1 MRDLPGKII
10 DYVLLF
16 LVAAIPL
23 IINPTAYDYWYKP
36 KADSVVALL
45 LIGGMAWLL
54 KAVWVDKSFQWQKS
68 SLYVPLLLYGSTAV
82 LATVFSV
89 DPPKSL
95 YGDTLREEGLVT
107 ILSYLGI
114 TLFVINHVRNRHL
127 AKRLLVGLTLST
139 SLLSAYGIVQYL
151 GYNPTEHFFIPM
163 PKTRAGSTLG
173 NPNFLG
179 KYLALT
185 LPCIIAFYLGERANR
200 WRWMVLPSIAVSF
213 GCLVVTFTRAAYI
226 GLVVGLACLILL
238 FLRFQSFKRRD
249 LLTIGVIFGT
259 IILFFNI
266 YTPHSP
272 REEGV
277 SRPGP
282 VSERIASVV
291 DTKKGIGVATR
302 LFVWKKTLKLIAG
315 RPVLGYGPETFQEA
329 FRPYNVEYVRLFGD
343 YVVIDRAHNNYLDIA
358 YATGLLGLACYLS
371 ILGVFFA
378 RTVLFIRNASQH
390 APKWLLIGIL
400 SGWCGCLVNDLFIF
414 STVSVSPTFW
424 ALMGLGVAITL
435 MDPGEPFERMLS

>member
-1 MRDLPGKII
+1 
-10 DYVLLF
+10 
-16 LVAAIPL
+16 
-23 IINPTAYDYWYKP
+23 
-36 KADSVVALL
+36 
-45 LIGGMAWLL
+45 MAWLL

-82 LATVFSV
+82 LATVFSI
-89 DPPKSL
+89 DPLKSL
-95 YGDTLREEGLVT
+95 YGNTLREEGLIT

-151 GYNPTEHFFIPM
+151 GYNPTEHFFILM

-179 KYLALT
+179 KYLVLT
-185 LPCIIAFYLGERANR
+185 LPCIVGCLTLAFC
-200 WRWMVLPSIAVSF
+200 S
-213 GCLVVTFTRAAYI
+213 CLVVWF
-226 GLVVGLACLILL
+226 VCLIPL
-238 FLRFQSFKRRD
+238 FLRFQPFKRRD
-249 LLTIGVIFGT
+249 LLTVGVIFGA
-259 IILFFNI
+259 IILFFNV

-272 REEGV
+272 EKGGV
-277 SRPGP
+277 SRTGP
-282 VSERIASVV
+282 VSERIASAV

-315 RPVLGYGPETFQEA
+315 RPILGYGPETFQET
-329 FRPYNVEYVRLFGD
+329 FRPYNVEYVKLFGD
-343 YVVIDRAHNNYLDIA
+343 YVIIDRAHNNYLDIA
-358 YATGLLGLACYLS
+358 HATGLLGLACYLS
-371 ILGVFFA
+371 TLGVFFTG
-378 RTVLFIRNASQH
+378 TVRFILNGPQH

-424 ALMGLGVAITL
+424 AFMGLGAAITL
-435 MDPGEPFERMLS
+435 TDPGEPSERMLS